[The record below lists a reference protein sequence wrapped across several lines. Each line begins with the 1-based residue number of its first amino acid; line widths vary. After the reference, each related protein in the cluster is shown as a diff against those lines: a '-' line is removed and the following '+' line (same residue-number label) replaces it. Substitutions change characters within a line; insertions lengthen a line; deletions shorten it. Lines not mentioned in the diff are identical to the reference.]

1 MTDELDELTTM
12 AAVLDAAATE
22 AGVEGER
29 QADGTT
35 TWSGVAG
42 PFVVLAADGRGAD
55 FRLDPTLAAAATRTP
70 DTTTSAR
77 GPAWVAFT
85 PLDLDGQA
93 IDRALA
99 WFAAAAR
106 RSGD

>member
-1 MTDELDELTTM
+1 MTEELDDLSTM
-12 AAVLDAAATE
+12 AAVLDAGATD

-42 PFVVLAADGRGAD
+42 PFAVLAADGRGVE
-55 FRLDPTLAAAATRTP
+55 FRLDPTLADAATRTP
-70 DTTTSAR
+70 DTTTSPR
-77 GPAWVAFT
+77 GRAWVAFT
-85 PLDLDGQA
+85 PLDLDGGA
-93 IDRALA
+93 VDRALA

-106 RSGD
+106 RSGE

>member
-1 MTDELDELTTM
+1 MTDELDDLATM
-12 AAVLDAAATE
+12 ADVLDAAATE

-35 TWSGVAG
+35 TWSGAAG
-42 PFVVLAADGRGAD
+42 PFVVLGADGRGAE
-55 FRLDPTLAAAATRTP
+55 FRLDPTLAEAATRTP
-70 DTTTSAR
+70 DTTSSPR

-85 PLDLDGQA
+85 PLDLDGQGV
-93 IDRALA
+93 DRALA

-106 RSGD
+106 RSGG